1 MTTFIH
7 NVADELLRRFGWE
20 GLKDVTLVFPM
31 HRAGVVMRSELQRR
45 MATGHASAV
54 WAPQIMALGDLFDS
68 LCPLGKED
76 ELFTVCRLH
85 RIYSECL
92 EGEPM
97 DIDRFY
103 GWGRQLLSDFT
114 NIDQGISEAE
124 IDSFFRNSLALSD
137 LDRYKLD
144 EEVRH
149 RLVDLLYK
157 GDARRQEA
165 IAESVQAH
173 FAAL

>member
-45 MATGHASAV
+45 MAAEHPSAV
-54 WAPQIMALGDLFDS
+54 WAPRIMALGDLFDS

-157 GDARRQEA
+157 GDARRQ
-165 IAESVQAH
+165 
-173 FAAL
+173 

>member
-1 MTTFIH
+1 
-7 NVADELLRRFGWE
+7 
-20 GLKDVTLVFPM
+20 
-31 HRAGVVMRSELQRR
+31 
-45 MATGHASAV
+45 
-54 WAPQIMALGDLFDS
+54 
-68 LCPLGKED
+68 
-76 ELFTVCRLH
+76 
-85 RIYSECL
+85 
-92 EGEPM
+92 M
-97 DIDRFY
+97 DIDWFY

-173 FAAL
+173 FAALWHALPAIYHRLRDELQANLDAGKQSLLLLNRRGFNTFAVCGSCRRRRRAERSLCRTA